1 MISQEVIIRPD
12 SRPLSLWR
20 GRIPA
25 TMAGICQQVAEAHG
39 LTVEDLRGDDLTR
52 DITEARAE
60 AMWRIR
66 QTGRFSFPTIGRFF
80 RRHHSAVMSAVRN
93 YQARLDDTY
102 GASA

>member
-1 MISQEVIIRPD
+1 MISQDIIIRPD

-25 TMAGICQQVAEAHG
+25 TMAGICQQVADDYC
-39 LTVEDLRGDDLTR
+39 LTVEDLRGDSLVR

-66 QTGRFSFPTIGRFF
+66 QTGRFSFPVIGRFF
-80 RRHHSAVMSAVRN
+80 HRHHAAVMSSVRN
-93 YQARLDDTY
+93 YQARLDETY
-102 GASA
+102 GAVA